1 MSKKRILS
9 LLLASSLVVTAFV
22 GCGSKSEG
30 NGGSNSSSSSSDIDD
45 EQVLNTIYFNVATLI
60 MGL

>member
-1 MSKKRILS
+1 MTFYYIFKLMGGIFMSKKRILS

-30 NGGSNSSSSSSDIDD
+30 SGGIK
-45 EQVLNTIYFNVATLI
+45 QFK
-60 MGL
+60 